1 MTITKFK
8 LGTSNN
14 KGEDVV
20 YRLRKR
26 AEIRRSILDRKSVQ
40 ENKPDRIADLLG
52 EAAEEIENLRNF
64 IGEQG
69 EIIVRLQRLLEK
81 EDDWK

>member
-64 IGEQG
+64 IGEQD
-69 EIIVRLQRLLEK
+69 EIIMRLQRLLEK

>member
-64 IGEQG
+64 IGEQD